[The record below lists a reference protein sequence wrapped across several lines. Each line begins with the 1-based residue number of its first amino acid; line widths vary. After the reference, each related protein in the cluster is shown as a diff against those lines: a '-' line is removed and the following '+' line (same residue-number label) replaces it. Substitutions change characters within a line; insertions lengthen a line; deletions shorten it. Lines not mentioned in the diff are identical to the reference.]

1 MKKIFFALSFVLF
14 SSSLLSSTILTETAH
29 AGFLPYGR
37 MYKAAKDDRA
47 YTTQARDVRLQLQLH
62 KTMLLEAPSD
72 IINISSYVYLEHGFL
87 VGEVD
92 SENQSKALV
101 SAAGKLA
108 GLNGVSY
115 YLPLKK
121 TKNKPETSSALELK
135 LKSMLEPDYPS
146 SKLTIKVVQDVVV
159 VLGVLTHEE
168 EKKALDSLKNFA
180 GVDKII
186 NFIQAPSTREVKR
199 GRPRPLRNLF

>member
-1 MKKIFFALSFVLF
+1 M
-14 SSSLLSSTILTETAH
+14 LLSAHPISGTVATETAH

-62 KTMLLEAPSD
+62 KAVLKEAPSNV
-72 IINISSYVYLEHGFL
+72 INVSSYVYLEHGFL

-101 SAAGKLA
+101 KAAGKLT

-115 YLPLKK
+115 YLPLRK
-121 TKNKPETSSALELK
+121 TENKPETSSALELK

-168 EKKALDSLKNFA
+168 KKKALNSLKDLA

-186 NFIQAPSTREVKR
+186 NFIQTPSPQEVKR
-199 GRPRPLRNLF
+199 SRPRPLRNLFN